1 MAVTHR
7 SCSKAPSFKIL
18 ALALSSTTSA
28 ACAEPS
34 VFPTGATI
42 HDPMRAYYSRAL
54 VTGGDNVSCP
64 VEAGR

>member
-7 SCSKAPSFKIL
+7 SCYKAPNSKIL
-18 ALALSSTTSA
+18 ALALSSTTSP
-28 ACAEPS
+28 ACAEPN

-42 HDPMRAYYSRAL
+42 HDPMPAYYSRVL